1 MRKVL
6 LEEVDTTESNGWTR
20 YHLRCFVGNNGNGWK
35 TAVIKYDYTG
45 NGAPEVE
52 AWFGAAFWPGVAA
65 KLRERL
71 ATMRLECPLLS
82 TTAGRISGTVDG
94 SPIETWD
101 ATEASVLHWAQ
112 TCSDTPVRP

>member
-6 LEEVDTTESNGWTR
+6 LEEADTTEANGWTR
-20 YHLRCFVGNNGNGWK
+20 YHLRCFVGCDGRQWR
-35 TAVIKYDYTG
+35 TAVIKYDYTQSG
-45 NGAPEVE
+45 PPEVE

-65 KLRERL
+65 RLQERL
-71 ATMRLECPLLS
+71 HDMQLHCDLLS

-94 SPIETWD
+94 GEIETCD
-101 ATEASVLHWAQ
+101 ATESSVLHWAQ